1 LDADQ
6 SFWDKEKKIELDK
19 YETTLGANSYYPSF
33 ASSKNQ
39 EAEQGLPPAI
49 LEEKTLS
56 GRVEVDDVSESDS
69 SESSEDD
76 FIEANF
82 VSGIDE
88 NGTSNGG
95 LTDAQKIELKQEPTG
110 LLDC

>member
-1 LDADQ
+1 MDADQ
-6 SFWDKEKKIELDK
+6 SFWDIEKKIELDK
-19 YETTLGANSYYPSF
+19 YETTLGDNSYYPSF
-33 ASSKNQ
+33 PSQKNQ
-39 EAEQGLPPAI
+39 EAEPGLAPAI
-49 LEEKTLS
+49 LEEKILS
-56 GRVEVDDVSESDS
+56 GRVEVDAVSDSDS

-82 VSGIDE
+82 VPGIDA